1 MRTTQGSRYRSCL
14 MLAAS
19 TATMMGAAEAQAQ
32 ARRFDVPAQ
41 PAVTGIPQFG
51 KQAETQILAP
61 QSAIQGKRVNA
72 VQGVYTVAAG
82 LDRLLRG
89 ANLSVVSN
97 NGRTIVLDQ
106 TVQADPPAGG
116 QAPPQEDTTVEEVVV
131 TGLTSR
137 NRPLITASADITY
150 ATRDDLERKA
160 PRSTADLLEL
170 VPGIFVEGTAGELS
184 NNYSVRGL
192 QGGGQRF
199 IQLEE
204 DGLPIIYQ
212 GGGADF
218 FFSQDVTIDR
228 LEAVKGG
235 TSGILTVNG
244 AGATINFISRK
255 PNFDRAEGVVRL
267 TGYNYGLKRAD
278 VYYSAPITS
287 KLAFNIGGYIQSNPG
302 VRHNTFDYDGYRFKA
317 MLEYR
322 FDGGGYARLTGKI
335 GDVKAAYYADQP
347 YAYRNGKPGGI
358 PGLDTQFDN
367 IGGDAF
373 ARLSVPV
380 STFVESDGFRDF
392 RLSEGVRVKTK
403 QLRVD
408 VEKPIS
414 DSFEV
419 FARARYLDLSDDFNG
434 LFPGSGTGNA
444 GLASAAAYLTP
455 GSASPIN
462 DLLTLGQAAYPATAR
477 FGIKN
482 LRTGVVLGADQVS
495 ALNALNGN
503 GFLQQTTL
511 NHDYQSGHDFAL
523 NAGGRWEQSGAG
535 YENSLTAGV
544 QYYDVSRSQNQS
556 AVASVVNDVR
566 NNSDIYDI
574 VALDPNNNVIGTL
587 SDNGMIS
594 YGNWGAGIRRRT
606 DTSVSLYANDE
617 LAIGDKI
624 HIDGGIRWES
634 DDAKY
639 FEGNSAAVNQPVQ
652 PGVVGVVRTVGST
665 FDGTYTVRQAT
676 RKKAAWT
683 LGASYLFT
691 PSLSVYARYANG
703 FQTNNTDPITKIELY
718 EAGVRFKHGNLI
730 NASATVFR
738 TNFNNQFYNFIDPV
752 DPTRQTSF
760 LADLHTNG
768 VEIDALIRP
777 TAWFSVDVSGVFQK
791 PELNNLRLNGVA
803 QPTYDGNRPERTPAK
818 LFTITPTVKLPNG
831 LGEVYARYKYVGKI
845 YADAGNGVALP
856 GYGVTSVGVS
866 LNVKD
871 NVQVS
876 FNADNIFDVVGLTEG
891 NPRQGQTQ
899 NAASGYFYAR
909 GIAGPTYGGSIT
921 LRF

>member
-1 MRTTQGSRYRSCL
+1 MRTTQGSHYRSYL
-14 MLAAS
+14 MLATSA
-19 TATMMGAAEAQAQ
+19 ATLIVAAGAQAQ
-32 ARRFDVPAQ
+32 VRRFDVPAQ

-61 QSAIQGKRVNA
+61 QSAIQDKRVSA
-72 VQGVYTVAAG
+72 VQGAYTVSDG
-82 LDRLLRG
+82 LALLLRG
-89 ANLSVVSN
+89 SNLAVVSN

-106 TVQADPPAGG
+106 AAQTADPAAVEAT
-116 QAPPQEDTTVEEVVV
+116 QPQPTTVEEVVV

-150 ATRDDLERKA
+150 ATRDDMARKA

-170 VPGIFVEGTAGELS
+170 VPGVFVEGTAGELS

-244 AGATINFISRK
+244 AGATVNFISRK
-255 PNFDRAEGVVRL
+255 PNFDKPEGVARL

-278 VYYSAPITS
+278 IYYTAPITDR
-287 KLAFNIGGYIQSNPG
+287 LAFNVGGYVQSNPG
-302 VRHNTFDYDGYRFKA
+302 VRHNSFDYDGYRFKA
-317 MLEYR
+317 MLDYR
-322 FDGGGYARLTGKI
+322 FEAGGFVRLTGKI
-335 GDVKAAYYADQP
+335 GDLKAAYYADQP
-347 YAYRNGKPGGI
+347 YAYRNGEPGSI
-358 PGLDTQFDN
+358 PGLGTQFDN

-380 STFVESDGFRDF
+380 STFVERDGFRDF
-392 RLSEGVRVKTK
+392 RLTEGVRVKTK
-403 QLRVD
+403 QLRID
-408 VEKPIS
+408 IEKPIS
-414 DSFEV
+414 DAFEV

-444 GLASAAAYLTP
+444 GLASAVTYLTP
-455 GSASPIN
+455 GAGSPIN
-462 DLLTLGQAAYPATAR
+462 DLLTLGRAAFPATAR

-482 LRTGVVLGADQVS
+482 LRTGVLVGADQ
-495 ALNALNGN
+495 AATLNALNGN

-511 NHDYQSGHDFAL
+511 NHDYQSGHDFAV
-523 NAGGRWEQSGAG
+523 NAGGRWERSGEG
-535 YENSLTAGV
+535 YQNSLTAGV
-544 QYYDVSRSQNQS
+544 QYYDVSRSQDQS
-556 AVASVVNDVR
+556 AVASVVNDVK

-574 VALDPNNNVIGTL
+574 VALDPSNNVIGTL

-594 YGNWGAGIRRRT
+594 YGNWGAGVRRRT
-606 DTSVSLYANDE
+606 DKSVSLYANDE

-624 HIDGGIRWES
+624 HIDGGVRWES
-634 DDAKY
+634 DDAKH

-665 FDGTYTVRQAT
+665 FDGTYTVTQAT
-676 RKKAAWT
+676 QKKVAWT

-738 TNFNNQFYNFIDPV
+738 TNFNNQFYNFIDPA
-752 DPTRQTSF
+752 DPTRQTAY

-768 VEIDALIRP
+768 VEIDASIRP
-777 TAWFSVDVSGVFQK
+777 KSWFSIDVSGVFQK

-818 LFTITPTVKLPNG
+818 LFTISPTFKLPNG

-856 GYGVTSVGVS
+856 SYGVTSVGVS

-899 NAASGYFYAR
+899 NASSGYFYAR
-909 GIAGPTYGGSIT
+909 GITGPTYGGSIT